1 MRWKISRKS
10 ACHTCLWW
18 SHGGENIKWRLE
30 NTGSKVEGICPR
42 DTGIFR
48 EYVGP
53 RDLLRWYVP
62 ELFEGMCSKDMSQC
76 VLWGYVPEICCLD
89 TGIFREY
96 VGPRDLLGWY
106 VPELFEGMCSKDM
119 SQCVLWGYVPEIC
132 CLDTGIFREYVGPR
146 IYCSDMSQSYL
157 KGCVPRICPRVML

>member
-30 NTGSKVEGICPR
+30 NTGSKVQGICPR

-62 ELFEGMCSKDMSQC
+62 ELFEGMCSGDMSQRYVAWIPVYSGNMLVPGFIAVICPRVIWRDVSQGYVPGLCCKDMS
-76 VLWGYVPEICCLD
+76 LGYVA
-89 TGIFREY
+89 
-96 VGPRDLLGWY
+96 
-106 VPELFEGMCSKDM
+106 
-119 SQCVLWGYVPEIC
+119 
-132 CLDTGIFREYVGPR
+132 
-146 IYCSDMSQSYL
+146 
-157 KGCVPRICPRVML
+157 RICPRDMFQRYVSGTTIPGLAQSWQVLEV